1 MRNAF
6 YILIMPLSIKS
17 LGGQKKIDRYNDS
30 MAKNIKDKLKNLIK
44 PDADAG
50 RIKWSLYGRVWRE
63 IGRPYIKWLV
73 LGVLFTLLA
82 TGAEGYTITL
92 VQQVIDKAFVNKSM
106 DAIYFLGGQII
117 LAFGIK
123 GLFTYAKALVM
134 SKGGLLAHAGLQN
147 KIFGHM
153 MRMNMARFYGDGI
166 GKNLNYFTVQ
176 STAVLSLAT
185 TTVLKL
191 IQNVAT
197 LVMTLALMFW
207 YAPQMCVVL
216 MFLAPA
222 IMVPMTL
229 IMRKRRKLSRKSFK
243 IANNVTQ
250 RLNQTLH
257 GIKTIQAFTGEER
270 EQKEFAHVVN
280 TAVVNSYKSTQ
291 ANAMRSPLLE
301 FMISIGLCI
310 AMIMGAHFIAT
321 GQITTGDFTAF
332 LLALTAAYK
341 PAKSITGTGDT
352 VQHGLLAAEILF
364 EFLDS
369 KPDIVDDPNAI
380 QLQGRKMSVAF
391 DDVSFEYVPGE
402 PVLQNISLN
411 VPAGSVCA
419 LVGPSGG
426 GKTTLFNLLQRF
438 YEPQFGKITINKK
451 DIRKYTMQS
460 LRENIA
466 EVSQNVFLFNASIAE
481 NIKYGNPN
489 ATMEQIVAAARAANA
504 HDFIMDFPDG
514 YETNVGEGGALLSGG
529 QRQRVAIARAILKD
543 APILLLDEATSA
555 LDTQSEK
562 LIQSALSDLM
572 RGRTTFVIAHRLSTI
587 LDADMIC
594 VIKDGRIVEQGT
606 DAELRN
612 AGGEYQKL
620 RDIQFGTNNR
630 ERAKIKKGK
639 VDGNR

>member
-1 MRNAF
+1 MKILAVYNARMLKIIEKIRN
-6 YILIMPLSIKS
+6 
-17 LGGQKKIDRYNDS
+17 
-30 MAKNIKDKLKNLIK
+30 KLK
-44 PDADAG
+44 PGEDEG

-63 IGRPYIKWLV
+63 IGRPYVKWLV
-73 LGVLFTLLA
+73 MGIIFTLLA
-82 TGAEGYTITL
+82 AGAEGYTITL
-92 VQQVIDKAFVNKSM
+92 VQQVVDKAFVGKSM
-106 DAIYFLGGQII
+106 EAITFIGLQII
-117 LAFGIK
+117 LAFGLK
-123 GLFTYAKALVM
+123 GVFTYAKALIVA
-134 SKGGLLAHAGLQN
+134 KGGLIAHASLQN
-147 KIFGHM
+147 KIFRHM
-153 MRMNMARFYGDGI
+153 THMNLARFYGDGI
-166 GKNLNYFTVQ
+166 GKNLNYFGVQ
-176 STAVLSLAT
+176 SGAVLSLVT

-197 LVMTLALMFW
+197 LVMTVALMFW

-216 MFLAPA
+216 LFLAPT
-222 IMVPMTL
+222 IMVPMAV

-243 IANNVTQ
+243 IANNVSQ
-250 RLNQTLH
+250 CLNQALQ
-257 GIKTIQAFTGEER
+257 GMKTIQAFAGEER
-270 EQKEFAHVVN
+270 EAKRFAHNVN
-280 TAVVNSYKSTQ
+280 TSVINSYKSTQ
-291 ANAMRSPLLE
+291 ANALRSPLME

-369 KPDIVDDPNAI
+369 KPDIVDAPNAEVLKAGKI
-380 QLQGRKMSVAF
+380 SVGF
-391 DDVSFEYVPGE
+391 DDVSFEYVQGE
-402 PVLQNISLN
+402 PVLQNISLH
-411 VPAGSVCA
+411 VPAGKVCA

-426 GKTTLFNLLQRF
+426 GKTTMFNLLQRF
-438 YEPQFGKITINKK
+438 YEPQFGKITLNKK
-451 DIRKYTMQS
+451 DLRKYTIKS

-466 EVSQNVFLFNASIAE
+466 EVSQSVFLFNMSIAD
-481 NIKYGNPN
+481 NIKYGNPD
-489 ATMEQIVAAARAANA
+489 ATAEQVIAAARAANA

-514 YETNVGEGGALLSGG
+514 YDTNVGEGGALLSGG
-529 QRQRVAIARAILKD
+529 QRQRIAIARAILKD
-543 APILLLDEATSA
+543 APLLLLDEATSA

-562 LIQSALSDLM
+562 LIQSALADLM

-594 VIKDGRIVEQGT
+594 VIKDGKIVEMGT

-620 RDIQFGTNNR
+620 RDIQFSVKGGD
-630 ERAKIKKGK
+630 KKEK
-639 VDGNR
+639 KSSQKTE